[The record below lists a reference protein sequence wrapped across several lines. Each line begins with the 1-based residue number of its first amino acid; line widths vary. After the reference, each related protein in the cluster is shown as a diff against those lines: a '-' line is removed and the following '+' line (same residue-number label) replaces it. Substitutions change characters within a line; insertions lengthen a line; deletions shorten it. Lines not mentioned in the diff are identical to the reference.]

1 MAELVECACELAV
14 QGCGAEAAA
23 IGRVSDGVS
32 VPWLQLGH
40 LALLDPDEPA
50 DVRTLER
57 QVISSGRTAVGEMGD
72 GQVAVAAITTNEVI
86 VAVLHVVARDLSVGI
101 VDSYAQ
107 ALGSMFGLVS
117 MHRRAEELRYAL
129 ARLRN
134 GLADSGERPIELYD
148 AASDSRGSRP
158 NIAAAR
164 VSSSALRARLSARQ
178 REVLDLMMAG
188 LSNAEMAERLVVA
201 LPTVKSHVR
210 AVLRASGAVNRSDA
224 VARFSRGEEPR
235 HSGGG

>member
-1 MAELVECACELAV
+1 MAELVECAGELAV

-32 VPWLQLGH
+32 VPWLRSGH
-40 LALLDPDEPA
+40 LALLDPDEPGHTLVA
-50 DVRTLER
+50 DARTLER
-57 QVISSGRTAVGEMGD
+57 QVISSGRTAVCEMGD
-72 GQVAVAAITTNEVI
+72 GQVAVAAIATNEVI
-86 VAVLHVVARDLSVGI
+86 VGVLQVVARDLSVGI
-101 VDSYAQ
+101 VESYAQ

-134 GLADSGERPIELYD
+134 SLADSGERPIELYD
-148 AASDSRGSRP
+148 AVSDSRGSRP
-158 NIAAAR
+158 NIPATR

-224 VARFSRGEEPR
+224 VARFSRGDV
-235 HSGGG
+235 GG